1 MTMTETGERSRVRRH
16 PERSVEQEAA
26 AFLTA
31 GSVAHVGF
39 VLDSQP
45 YVMPFSYHY
54 SAAAPDLLYLHGS
67 LDSRALNH
75 LATGAPVCVTVT
87 LEDALVYSRTAMYH
101 SMNYRSVVCFGRSRA
116 VDSADEKQAVFLE
129 MVERYFPGRT
139 AGRDYDAAPR
149 NHLDATTLI
158 EVRIEEV
165 SAKQRTG
172 GPLGPRDADPDA
184 PGTSGLLRR

>member
-1 MTMTETGERSRVRRH
+1 MRRRDVRQARGGGLCH
-16 PERSVEQEAA
+16 A
-26 AFLTA
+26 
-31 GSVAHVGF
+31 
-39 VLDSQP
+39 
-45 YVMPFSYHY
+45 
-54 SAAAPDLLYLHGS
+54 LY
-67 LDSRALNH
+67 
-75 LATGAPVCVTVT
+75 
-87 LEDALVYSRTAMYH
+87 DA
-101 SMNYRSVVCFGRSRA
+101 
-116 VDSADEKQAVFLE
+116 QAVGID
-129 MVERYFPGRT
+129 RHRHQAGPGRT